1 MNIEKLMVN
10 EGLRTLTRNAGL
22 CGSRRVLLSTLMPLV
37 APPWKRARLR
47 KRMLGYL
54 TEFFPEYDRTT
65 AERLANQF
73 VHHWCSKH
81 AEDLYA
87 INLPDLMVVLEQI
100 DRLVLH
106 EKRERF
112 NEALEHGTGIL
123 AVGSHVGAV
132 TFGTIAL
139 LSRLRETTPTQR
151 PLIRICADPEMNRY
165 PSVFE
170 GAEHAL
176 RYFERDVRYIIT
188 GREKRPIA
196 VEMAEA
202 LERGAFVTTNMDVM
216 MGGAD
221 RRPFDL
227 FGRARV
233 QLPALVGAAKVA
245 LRTGAT
251 ILPWICTRTVEG
263 FRLRLER
270 PIGPV
275 PRLGV
280 EVPADHPA
288 LLDLTETL
296 RDTLEGWI
304 RWHPEQWTYWDRMHR
319 RRV

>member
-65 AERLANQF
+65 AERLANRF

-123 AVGSHVGAV
+123 AVGVARWRRDLWNDRASVPASRNHPHATSPDSDLCRPGDEPVPQ
-132 TFGTIAL
+132 
-139 LSRLRETTPTQR
+139 RLR
-151 PLIRICADPEMNRY
+151 
-165 PSVFE
+165 
-170 GAEHAL
+170 
-176 RYFERDVRYIIT
+176 
-188 GREKRPIA
+188 
-196 VEMAEA
+196 
-202 LERGAFVTTNMDVM
+202 
-216 MGGAD
+216 
-221 RRPFDL
+221 RR
-227 FGRARV
+227 
-233 QLPALVGAAKVA
+233 
-245 LRTGAT
+245 
-251 ILPWICTRTVEG
+251 
-263 FRLRLER
+263 
-270 PIGPV
+270 
-275 PRLGV
+275 
-280 EVPADHPA
+280 
-288 LLDLTETL
+288 
-296 RDTLEGWI
+296 
-304 RWHPEQWTYWDRMHR
+304 
-319 RRV
+319 

>member
-1 MNIEKLMVN
+1 MNVEKLLVN
-10 EGLRTLTRNAGL
+10 GGLRALARNAGVL
-22 CGSRRVLLSTLMPLV
+22 GTRRVVMSTLMPVV

-47 KRMLGYL
+47 KRVLGYL
-54 TEFFPEYDRTT
+54 ADFFPEYDRAT
-65 AERLANQF
+65 ADRLAHAF
-73 VHHWCSKH
+73 VHHWCRKH
-81 AEDLYA
+81 AEDLYV
-87 INLPDLMVVLEQI
+87 INLPDLMQALEQV
-100 DRLVLH
+100 DRLVSH
-106 EKRERF
+106 DKPERF
-112 NEALEHGTGIL
+112 DEALSHGNGVL

-132 TFGTIAL
+132 TFGTVAL
-139 LSRLRETTPTQR
+139 LSRLRETTSAQR

-170 GAEHAL
+170 GAELAL
-176 RYFERDVRYIIT
+176 RYFERDVRYVIT
-188 GREKRPIA
+188 GREKRAIA

-202 LERGAFVTTNMDVM
+202 LERGAFVTTNLDVM

-221 RRPFDL
+221 QRPFEL

-233 QLPALVGAAKVA
+233 RLPALVGAAKVA

-251 ILPWICTRTVEG
+251 ILPWVCTRTGTG

-275 PRLGV
+275 PRLGA
-280 EVPADHPA
+280 EVTSDHPA
-288 LLDLTETL
+288 LLDLVESL

-319 RRV
+319 RLV